1 MVVSMT
7 YYGLSLNTGNLGG
20 DFYMNFFIS
29 GLVEFPAYTL
39 AILFLDRIGRKIC
52 HMLSMVIGG
61 GCCLATIFTIIYGGE
76 GMY

>member
-1 MVVSMT
+1 MT

-20 DFYMNFFIS
+20 DFYMNFFLT

-39 AILFLDRIGRKIC
+39 AILFLDKIGRKIC

-61 GCCLATIFTIIYGGE
+61 GCCLATIFSIIYGGD
-76 GMY
+76 GK